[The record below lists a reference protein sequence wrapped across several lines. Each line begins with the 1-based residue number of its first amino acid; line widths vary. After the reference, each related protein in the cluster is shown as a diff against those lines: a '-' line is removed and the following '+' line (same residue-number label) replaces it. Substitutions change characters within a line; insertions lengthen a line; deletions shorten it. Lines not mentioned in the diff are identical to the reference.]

1 MISPKLPRNTTTREA
16 SPICQFLV
24 NAQMPSATGIDN
36 NKAVNADNS
45 LGERFL
51 VWIIPDLQIYLKI
64 KLVSHA
70 LYGGDT
76 VNTQFLSYFPD
87 MNINGTVTND
97 HFISPDLVQDL
108 VSKENS
114 SRSGCQ

>member
-1 MISPKLPRNTTTREA
+1 MISPKLPRNTTIREA

-24 NAQMPSATGIDN
+24 KAQMPNATGIDN

-70 LYGGDT
+70 LYSGDT
-76 VNTQFLSYFPD
+76 VNAQFLSYFPD
-87 MNINGTVTND
+87 MHIDRPVANN
-97 HFISPDLVQDL
+97 HFISPNLVQDL
-108 VSKENS
+108 
-114 SRSGCQ
+114 SGLPVC

>member
-1 MISPKLPRNTTTREA
+1 MISPKLPRNTKRREA

-24 NAQMPSATGIDN
+24 RAQMPKATGIDN

-45 LGERFL
+45 LGERFF

-70 LYGGDT
+70 LNGGDT
-76 VNTQFLSYFPD
+76 INTKFLSYLPD
-87 MNINGTVTND
+87 MHINRPVTND
-97 HFISPDLVQDL
+97 HFISPNLVQDL
-108 VSKENS
+108 VSQENS
-114 SRSGCQ
+114 TRSGCQ